1 MLGEELKAKAALYG
15 AIFLTFLGYGGRFA
29 GLEPF
34 NNQFFA
40 YAAWAYILFA
50 DNLTYRLSGS
60 SPLISRTGEFA
71 ALAAWS
77 VAFSGVFELLN
88 LRLDGWHYIFQ
99 PATLSVRWTGRALA
113 WGAFLP
119 SLFATADLLRCLGL
133 FRNLKCPPLKVSAVL
148 LNGVLAAGLLL
159 AALAL
164 AWPARFWPL
173 IWLAPFFLAD
183 PLNYKLGLPSLL
195 REWQGGVPGKTLRL
209 TTAGIVCGLLW
220 SAWNGAAGARWAYA
234 PFKKAGPEVFG
245 LPLPA
250 YLAFGLFALGAYSAY
265 ALASWLREGRTWE
278 EGGWA
283 PQGRRPPWWAPYAL
297 WPLLIITSY
306 IVFRLTD
313 AHLVKLYLGW
323 I

>member
-1 MLGEELKAKAALYG
+1 MLGEETKAKAALYG

-50 DNLTYRLSGS
+50 DNLVWRISGA

-77 VAFSGVFELLN
+77 VVFSAVFELLN
-88 LRLDGWHYIFQ
+88 LRLAGWHYIYQ
-99 PATLSVRWTGRALA
+99 PATLSVRWTGRTLA

-133 FRNLKCPPLKVSAVL
+133 FRNLRLPPLKVTPAL
-148 LNGVLAAGLLL
+148 LKGSLAAGLLL
-159 AALAL
+159 FVLPL
-164 AWPARFWPL
+164 AWPAPLWPL
-173 IWLAPFFLAD
+173 AWLAPLFLAE
-183 PLNYKLGLPSLL
+183 PLNYSLGLPSLL
-195 REWQGGVPGKTLRL
+195 REWEGGVPGKTLRL
-209 TTAGIVCGLLW
+209 GTAGVICGLLW
-220 SAWNGAAGARWAYA
+220 SAWNSAAGARWVYT
-234 PFKKAGPEVFG
+234 PFGKAGPEVFG
-245 LPLPA
+245 LPLPG
-250 YLAFGLFALGAYSAY
+250 YLVFCLFALGAYSAY

-278 EGGWA
+278 EGAWA
-283 PQGRRPPWWAPYAL
+283 LPGRRPPGWTSYAL

-306 IVFRLTD
+306 VAFRLTD
-313 AHLVKLYLGW
+313 SYLVKLYIGW